1 MRISDWSSDVCSPDL
16 PASSSVPALTSTA
29 RGSAYTSSRCR
40 TDTDHCAQPSA
51 HHQSQHP
58 ADWQEAAHPDPDPR
72 PATPH
77 HNPNGDSEHFPEL
90 GPQVPPPP
98 PARPTEYAPSAT
110 PGPYH
115 SQSEQHNPRTTKTHQ
130 PSNPGSHT

>member
-51 HHQSQHP
+51 PHQSQHP
-58 ADWQEAAHPDPDPR
+58 SAWQEAAHPDPDPR
-72 PATPH
+72 PATPP
-77 HNPNGDSEHFPEL
+77 HNPNGASEHFPQL
-90 GPQVPPPP
+90 GPQVPDRKSV
-98 PARPTEYAPSAT
+98 AVGKSVSVSLDTECS
-110 PGPYH
+110 
-115 SQSEQHNPRTTKTHQ
+115 RTFNTKKK
-130 PSNPGSHT
+130 

>member
-90 GPQVPPPP
+90 GPDRKSVVEG
-98 PARPTEYAPSAT
+98 TSV
-110 PGPYH
+110 
-115 SQSEQHNPRTTKTHQ
+115 SERVDLGGRRIIKKKKR
-130 PSNPGSHT
+130 

>member
-40 TDTDHCAQPSA
+40 TDTDHCAPPSA

-72 PATPH
+72 PATPP
-77 HNPNGDSEHFPEL
+77 HNHIGRASCRERVRKYVYISVVADNL
-90 GPQVPPPP
+90 K
-98 PARPTEYAPSAT
+98 
-110 PGPYH
+110 
-115 SQSEQHNPRTTKTHQ
+115 TKTITK
-130 PSNPGSHT
+130 SNMQL